1 MKKLK
6 KLAAAVLCVLLPAA
20 LLSAC
25 GNSSEFQ
32 SALDSNNGTL
42 AYTLYRQAYA
52 DGKTDGCDRALVSK
66 LDVMTQTVNGAS
78 LDQSG
83 ARMGSAIMDD
93 YLTRQFGDLLGGG
106 EHDLGDIVD
115 LAGSDVQQAYSA
127 FERLVSSK
135 ESFLDGCYYLNQEGG
150 ALDACA
156 RFYEVLE
163 SDSLY
168 QDAQAKVQSCVDT
181 YIGEAVQEADQYFQK
196 GDYEGGQKILD
207 DARTEIAASS
217 GESTAALDEYLT
229 KSAQNYA
236 DQAAAYF
243 AQGKAELAVTNMEIA
258 VRLAPENADFK
269 AKLEEYGTYVPLD
282 LTVEQNILS
291 NSKSCSR
298 FDILEANNGTAYH
311 NVIQINDGEVLYSLG
326 GKYNK
331 LAGTIF
337 ISADD
342 KNLTGTASFEIYG
355 DEKLL
360 YTSPQIST
368 GFLPQALDV
377 DVTDVQVLKIKIY
390 GIDDYESHGIADM
403 FDGSPPAVSISDFK
417 ASRTDLPQPTPE
429 TQPAT

>member
-1 MKKLK
+1 MKKWK
-6 KLAAAVLCVLLPAA
+6 KLAAAALCVLLPAA

-291 NSKSCSR
+291 NTVSCHR
-298 FDILEANNGTAYH
+298 INTQTANNGTIYKNALE
-311 NVIQINDGEVLYSLG
+311 ISAFFSTDEEKQISYILS

-331 LAGTIF
+331 LSGTLF
-337 ISADD
+337 VDQDD
-342 KNLTGTASFEIYG
+342 KNDEGTMFFEIYG
-355 DEKLL
+355 DGALL
-360 YTSPQIST
+360 YTSPNFAR
-368 GFLPQALDV
+368 GFLPQAFEVDITGVQNMKLKFYCTDWAPDV
-377 DVTDVQVLKIKIY
+377 N
-390 GIDDYESHGIADM
+390 
-403 FDGSPPAVSISDFK
+403 ISDFQ
-417 ASRTDLPQPTPE
+417 ASRTDLPQTATE
-429 TQPAT
+429 TQPAA